1 MCRESLRLE
10 TKPASERHAGGGS
23 PQAGSL
29 EGYGQGRGGSA
40 RRALSSELRAFLLT
54 LLPCSADP
62 VLLLY
67 LVQNMPPLKRSGSP
81 SYGEAGNGVIIHS
94 ASGEL
99 VYKFLL

>member
-1 MCRESLRLE
+1 MLRLE

-40 RRALSSELRAFLLT
+40 WRALSSGLRARLLA
-54 LLPCSADP
+54 LLPCSADT

-67 LVQNMPPLKRSGSP
+67 LVQSMPPVKRSGSP
-81 SYGEAGNGVIIHS
+81 S
-94 ASGEL
+94 
-99 VYKFLL
+99 